1 MRHREF
7 HKIFSEAHPQKERS
21 PKEQHYVHVW
31 SDNNVFC
38 GEDHK
43 MRPLMTGRTGDILK
57 VASVT
62 PVNLWPDRHGMVF
75 GNFLDDIF
83 PASAFDPD

>member
-1 MRHREF
+1 
-7 HKIFSEAHPQKERS
+7 
-21 PKEQHYVHVW
+21 
-31 SDNNVFC
+31 
-38 GEDHK
+38 